1 MENKLN
7 KTEQKE
13 AWLVIDQM
21 IDHFDVICDMLQH
34 GKLNLD
40 GRRNDMVYYSII
52 GLQQIYDQIEFLEKL
67 KARHE

>member
-1 MENKLN
+1 MNQ
-7 KTEQKE
+7 TEKQE
-13 AWLVIDQM
+13 AWKVIDEM

-40 GRRNDMVYYSII
+40 GRRKDMVYYSII

>member
-40 GRRNDMVYYSII
+40 GRRKDMVLSLIHI
-52 GLQQIYDQIEFLEKL
+52 
-67 KARHE
+67 

>member
-40 GRRNDMVYYSII
+40 GRRKDMVYYSII